1 MKEDNFI
8 NIIKN
13 TLPESSSYI
22 GDDTAYIAEKDMILT
37 QDTLIEDVHFR
48 KATISP
54 YNLGI
59 KSIAVNLSDIA
70 ASGGIPAYILIS
82 LSLPENIQE
91 NFLEEF
97 YKGVREIC
105 SKYNVIVVGGDLT
118 RASKITISVA
128 VVGFGSGVNPSKRS
142 YAKVDDLVIVTGNFG
157 SSRAGLWIL
166 EESLS
171 SSETIRKIP
180 KPVSE
185 KFIKA
190 HINPTPRLKEG
201 RVIASSCGTTT
212 AIMDTSDGLADA
224 LYKIS
229 LQSNVSMEINY
240 KDIPYDDDL
249 SIITKIANIDFCKWI
264 LYGGED
270 YELVATVSVEC
281 FKKILLEQIPVRI
294 IGKVI
299 PSINNSVFLKMADK
313 IIEINSNSLDNELFS
328 HFAAKRE

>member
-1 MKEDNFI
+1 MKEDIFI
-8 NIIKN
+8 NLIKN
-13 TLPESSSYI
+13 TLVESAQYI
-22 GDDTAYIAEKDMILT
+22 GDDTAYIEEKDLILT

-48 KATISP
+48 KNTISP

-82 LSLPENIQE
+82 LSMPSDIQQ
-91 NFLEEF
+91 NFIEEF

-105 SKYNVIVVGGDLT
+105 NKYNVIVVGGDLT

-128 VVGFGSGVNPSKRS
+128 AIGFGNGVKPAKRS
-142 YAKVDDLVIVTGNFG
+142 YAKVNDLIIVTGDFG

-166 EESLS
+166 EEPQM
-171 SSETIRKIP
+171 RANIP
-180 KPVSE
+180 KHIAA
-185 KFIKA
+185 KFVRA
-190 HINPTPRLKEG
+190 HVNPIPKLEEG
-201 RVIASSCGTTT
+201 RIIAKSCNTTP
-212 AIMDTSDGLADA
+212 AIMDASDGLVDA
-224 LYKIS
+224 LYKIA

-240 KDIPYDDDL
+240 KDLPYDNDL
-249 SIITKIANIDFCKWI
+249 CIITDIANVNPYNWI

-281 FKKILLEQIPVRI
+281 FKKILMQKIPVKI

-299 PSINNSVFLKMADK
+299 PPQVRNSVFIKLEDETM
-313 IIEINSNSLDNELFS
+313 IINSDNLDTELFS
-328 HFAAKRE
+328 HFN